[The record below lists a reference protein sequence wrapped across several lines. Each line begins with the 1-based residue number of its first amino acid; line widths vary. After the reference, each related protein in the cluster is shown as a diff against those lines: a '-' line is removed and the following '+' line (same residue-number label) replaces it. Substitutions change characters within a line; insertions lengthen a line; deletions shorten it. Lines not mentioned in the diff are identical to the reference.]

1 MQLAYLT
8 AIAGGTAKTGGVVFA
23 DW

>member
-8 AIAGGTAKTGGVVFA
+8 II
-23 DW
+23 